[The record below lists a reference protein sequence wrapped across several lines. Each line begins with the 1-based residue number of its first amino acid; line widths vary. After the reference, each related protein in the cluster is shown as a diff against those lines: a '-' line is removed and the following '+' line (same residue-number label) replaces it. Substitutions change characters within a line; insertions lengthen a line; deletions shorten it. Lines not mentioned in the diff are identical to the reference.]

1 MDAWMSQ
8 IKKRRRYSE
17 EFKRE
22 AVKTLL
28 ESGKPVTA
36 VAAALG
42 IEQSNLHKWKKIFG
56 PTLITQAQNIAAAIS
71 SPGQADVDALRR
83 ELAKVRET
91 VDQLRN
97 VVNKTLRDK
106 HLPQ

>member
-1 MDAWMSQ
+1 MDTQMLQ

-36 VAAALG
+36 MAVELG
-42 IEQSNLHKWKKIFG
+42 IEQSNLHKWKKKFG
-56 PTLITQAQNIAAAIS
+56 PRLVASAQNIAAS
-71 SPGQADVDALRR
+71 CPEQADVDELRR

-97 VVNKTLRDK
+97 VVNKSLRNK
-106 HLPQ
+106 YLPRS